1 MKVYNYL
8 FYKSYILAK
17 RSRNFDD
24 MPVLGGII
32 FVVACVMF
40 NIFTVVGLLGGSEII
55 NLDLIERYKFPFA
68 FALVGI
74 MLGYYLF
81 KGRYKRIIERYDQ
94 NKSGK
99 PQLHPIF
106 VIIIYYGISFG
117 LLLLAGLYKNQ
128 DWIFAR

>member
-1 MKVYNYL
+1 MIVYNYL

-40 NIFTVVGLLGGSEII
+40 NIFTIAQVLEGLGVMDVEFK
-55 NLDLIERYKFPFA
+55 ERYKFPFA
-68 FALVGI
+68 LILVGI

-81 KGRYKRIIERYDQ
+81 KGRYKIIIEKYEQSKR
-94 NKSGK
+94 GK

-128 DWIFAR
+128 DWIFVR

>member
-8 FYKSYILAK
+8 FYKSYVLAK

-24 MPVLGGII
+24 MPILGGII

-40 NIFTVVGLLGGSEII
+40 NIFAIAQILEGLGVIDVEF
-55 NLDLIERYKFPFA
+55 NKRYKFPFA

-81 KGRYKRIIERYDQ
+81 KGRYKRIIEKYD
-94 NKSGK
+94 KDRSGK
-99 PQLHPIF
+99 PQLHPIL
-106 VIIIYYGISFG
+106 VIIIYYGISLG

>member
-1 MKVYNYL
+1 MKIYNYL

-17 RSRNFDD
+17 HSRNFDD

-40 NIFTVVGLLGGSEII
+40 NTFTVVGLLGGNEII
-55 NLDLIERYKFPFA
+55 SVDLIEKYKFPFA

-81 KGRYKRIIERYDQ
+81 KGRYKRIIEKYEQ
-94 NKSGK
+94 SKSGK

-128 DWIFAR
+128 DWIFVR